1 MPDLQGSGFVLMKD
15 LTKGS
20 IPSHLIAMAVPMAAG
35 MIFQTLYF
43 FVDLY
48 FVSRLGDA
56 AVAGVSTA
64 GNAMFIIMAMTQV
77 LGVGTVAL
85 IAHAVGRKDQA
96 DANLIFNQSLLIAV
110 LCGVLTLVVG
120 YTGSLAYVRSI
131 AADEATVNAGVTYLY
146 WFLPGMALQF
156 AMVAMGSALRGT
168 GIVQPTMIVQVL
180 TLVINTILAPILIA
194 GWGFGR
200 PMGVAGAGLA
210 STIAIV
216 VGVIL
221 LSFYFVRLEKY
232 VSFHKEQ
239 WQPRVVVWKR
249 MLTIGLPA
257 GGEFALMFLFTAV
270 TYYALRNFGAA
281 AQAAFGIGGRIMQ
294 GIFLPVMAIAFAAAP
309 VAGQNF
315 GARQPER
322 VRETF
327 RAAVKLC
334 TALMLV
340 LMLLCQWR
348 PDAMIRFFSNEPQ
361 VIDIGSQFLHI
372 ISWNFVLSG
381 VIFTCSSMFQAL
393 GNTLPSLYSSAT
405 RLVTYSVPLIW
416 VSTQPWFRLEH
427 LWFLSVATVM
437 LQTVV
442 SFTLLQKQ
450 MRTRLGALAAA
461 PVTA

>member
-1 MPDLQGSGFVLMKD
+1 MKD

-20 IPSHLIAMAVPMAAG
+20 ISGHLIAMAVPMAAG

-85 IAHAVGRKDQA
+85 ISHAVGRKDQA

-110 LCGVLTLVVG
+110 LCGVLTLLVG
-120 YTGSLAYVRSI
+120 YTGSMAYVRSI
-131 AADEATVNAGVTYLY
+131 AADAATVQAGVTYLY

-194 GWGFGR
+194 GWGIGH

-216 VGVIL
+216 VGVVL

-239 WQPRVVVWKR
+239 WQPRVAVWKR
-249 MLTIGLPA
+249 MLSVGLPA
-257 GGEFALMFLFTAV
+257 GGEFALLFLFTAV

-327 RAAVKLC
+327 RSAVKLC
-334 TALMLV
+334 TALMFV

-348 PDAMIRFFSNEPQ
+348 PDAMIRLFSNEPQ

-381 VIFTCSSMFQAL
+381 IIFTCSSMFQAL

-405 RLVTYSVPLIW
+405 RLITYSVPLIW

-427 LWFLSVATVM
+427 LWFLSVGTVM

-450 MRTRLGALAAA
+450 MRTRLGAIAAA